1 MTGEEYAVYD
11 KKNVGARIQLVKDSS
26 DSDITIDVDT
36 LSDKIYEKVS
46 IITDEQLEFILK
58 RGR

>member
-11 KKNVGARIQLVKDSS
+11 KENIRARIQFVKDSS

-36 LSDKIYEKVS
+36 LSEKIYEKVS